1 MPPSRAFACPGAA
14 LTVAPTS
21 PGGPSAVMPD
31 PRPHLPP
38 RDLALVACVIIAWGS
53 NFTGMKL
60 VLEELPPFL
69 FVSLRFAILVP
80 LILIFPR
87 PASWRAVIAVGVLVN
102 MGQFGFLFSA
112 MRADVTAGLA
122 SLILQSQAPLTI
134 ILAAVFFKE
143 RVSWPQIAGISLAC
157 LGLAGFAIA
166 GGGNITLVGLVL
178 VLCGALA
185 WACGNLVFRRL
196 PGVNMAALFIWASLI
211 PPLPMLGLS
220 LAFEGPAPFATI
232 AAMGLSGWAGVVYVA
247 IISTII
253 GYSIWGGLLSRHP
266 AAMVTPFALG
276 IPIVGLLTAWAVLG
290 ETVGRGEA
298 VSGAVILVGIAL
310 AVLGPRLLKVR

>member
-1 MPPSRAFACPGAA
+1 MTTER
-14 LTVAPTS
+14 T
-21 PGGPSAVMPD
+21 MM
-31 PRPHLPP
+31 PP
-38 RDLALVACVIIAWGS
+38 RDLALVLCVILAWGS
-53 NFTGMKL
+53 NFTAMKL
-60 VLEELPPFL
+60 VLDELPPLL
-69 FVSLRFAILVP
+69 FVGLRFAILVP
-80 LILIFPR
+80 LVALFPR
-87 PASWRAVIAVGVLVN
+87 PASWKAIIAIGLLVN

-134 ILAAVFFKE
+134 ILAAVFFGE
-143 RVSWPQIAGISLAC
+143 RVSRIQIAGIGLAC
-157 LGLAGFAIA
+157 VGLAGFGVA
-166 GGGNITLVGLVL
+166 GGGNITLIGLGL
-178 VLCGALA
+178 VLCGALS

-220 LAFEGPAPFATI
+220 MALEGPAPFATI
-232 AAMGLSGWAGVVYVA
+232 AAMSLSGWAGVVYVA

-276 IPIVGLLTAWAVLG
+276 IPVVGILTAWAVLG
-290 ETVGRGEA
+290 ETVGALEA
-298 VSGAVILVGIAL
+298 LSGTVILAGIAL
-310 AVLGPRLLKVR
+310 AVLGPRLLRPR

>member
-1 MPPSRAFACPGAA
+1 MTDDRS
-14 LTVAPTS
+14 
-21 PGGPSAVMPD
+21 MM
-31 PRPHLPP
+31 PP
-38 RDLALVACVIIAWGS
+38 RDLALVLLVIVAWGS
-53 NFTGMKL
+53 NFTAMKL

-69 FVSLRFAILVP
+69 FVGLRFAILIP
-80 LILIFPR
+80 LIVFFPR
-87 PASWRAVIAVGVLVN
+87 PASWKAIIAIGLLVN

-112 MRADVTAGLA
+112 MRADVSAGLA

-134 ILAAVFFKE
+134 LLAAIFYKE
-143 RVSWPQIAGISLAC
+143 RVSPVQIAGVALAC
-157 LGLAGFAIA
+157 LGVAGFAVA
-166 GGGNITLVGLVL
+166 GGGNVTLVGLGL
-178 VLCGALA
+178 VLCGALS

-220 LAFEGPAPFATI
+220 WTLEGAAPFATI
-232 AAMGLSGWAGVVYVA
+232 AAMGMGGWAGVFYVA

-276 IPIVGLLTAWAVLG
+276 IPIVGLLTAWIVLG
-290 ETVGRGEA
+290 ETVSAFEA
-298 VSGAVILVGIAL
+298 FSGGVILAGIAL
-310 AVLGPRLLKVR
+310 AVLGPHLLQRARLPR